1 MKKNKEKFP
10 IETNEKTI
18 TWTPEHIRSL
28 SDEFVGDLSES
39 ETLNLITDI
48 PETTTP
54 KIKISMEWSIRIE
67 NKPDQRILVV
77 FEPKYERINFIGQ
90 RKVRMTWITF
100 SEETHLMKIDFET
113 IQELLLK
120 VYKKM
125 NERIEI
131 HDDLINS
138 FGLIKTIEIKEE

>member
-54 KIKISMEWSIRIE
+54 KNKPSMEWSIRIE

-77 FEPKYERINFIGQ
+77 FEPQYERIIFIGQ
-90 RKVRMTWITF
+90 RKIRLNWITF
-100 SEETHLMKIDFET
+100 SEESHPMEIDFEA
-113 IQELLLK
+113 IQDLLLK
-120 VYKKM
+120 VYKTM
-125 NERIEI
+125 NKRIEI

-138 FGLIKTIEIKEE
+138 FGLIKIIEINEE